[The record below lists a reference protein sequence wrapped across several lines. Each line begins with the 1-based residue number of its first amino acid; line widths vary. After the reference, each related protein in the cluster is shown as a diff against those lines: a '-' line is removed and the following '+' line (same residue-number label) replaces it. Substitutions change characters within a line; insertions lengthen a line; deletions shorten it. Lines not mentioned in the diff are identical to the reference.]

1 MAIASANEAIGG
13 IGLRRYTPIRQE
25 SDTGWGSGIAT
36 VALQAFTRY
45 AFARFDMVRLYGFV
59 YQWNPAS
66 ARVMEKAGYVF
77 EGRLGKSVIKDEQ
90 VIYQSLYVITR

>member
-1 MAIASANEAIGG
+1 M
-13 IGLRRYTPIRQE
+13 
-25 SDTGWGSGIAT
+25 
-36 VALQAFTRY
+36 
-45 AFARFDMVRLYGFV
+45 